1 MPPDLL
7 ETEPLEV
14 YITAVPTVD
23 IILKLDEQP
32 EEFVLLVDGTKEAN
46 IADIVDSYLIEL
58 YIKDSTYL
66 KRRLGVYRD
75 RAQAIAHGLESGD
88 LYFNW
93 NGQLVRNK
101 ITNMTLNFRRAFS
114 FLRRLF

>member
-1 MPPDLL
+1 MSPDLL
-7 ETEPLEV
+7 DTEPLD
-14 YITAVPTVD
+14 T
-23 IILKLDEQP
+23 DEQP
-32 EEFVLLVDGTKEAN
+32 EEFVLLVDGIKEAN

-75 RAQAIAHGLESGD
+75 RAQATAHGLESND

-101 ITNMTLNFRRAFS
+101 ITNMTNMTLNLRRAFS